1 MFFFCK
7 KILFEE
13 NEPQKSRKLKKMLRK
28 SPALNLLAANFKN
41 AVFFIEL
48 FKRTNMQII
57 Q

>member
-41 AVFFIEL
+41 AVFFMEL